1 LVTADKSPTHKM
13 KTRISEDTQWAVAA
27 AVPTKALDDLRRHL
41 FRELREAGLRTVV
54 EEKGFAALLVFG
66 GSSDQSESLAQE
78 ISDKYA
84 TAAYAL
90 DFDDEA
96 PSVRK
101 FEKQRIR
108 YLREEP
114 WEFLEQ
120 RGIIAP
126 GFEPLE
132 DVPTIAVGV
141 IDDVTVE
148 EARHELLKVSD
159 FPVVANSRGVVIDAF
174 GRAAMRVGR
183 ALKRRTFSLHYE
195 PGGDLS
201 CTRYE
206 PGKPTAIF
214 GAASAHYVSIDSIE
228 GETTFEGIVR
238 VLDIPASMLVPK

>member
-1 LVTADKSPTHKM
+1 MSKD
-13 KTRISEDTQWAVAA
+13 TRWAVAA
-27 AVPTKALDDLRRHL
+27 AVPAQALDDLRRHL
-41 FRELREAGLRTVV
+41 FRDLREAGSRTVV
-54 EEKGFAALLVFG
+54 GEKGFAALLVFG

-90 DFDDEA
+90 DFNDEA

-132 DVPTIAVGV
+132 DVPTIGVGV
-141 IDDVTVE
+141 VDDVTVE
-148 EARHELLKVSD
+148 EVRRVLLKMSD
-159 FPVVANSRGVVIDAF
+159 FPVVANSRGVVIDAL
-174 GRAAMRVGR
+174 GSAAARVGTILNRR
-183 ALKRRTFSLHYE
+183 AFGLLYE
-195 PGGDLS
+195 PGGVLS
-201 CTRYE
+201 CTMHE
-206 PGKPTAIF
+206 PGKPDAVF
-214 GAASAHYVSIDSIE
+214 GVANPNFVSIDSIE